1 MKRLLRIYRRYCVTA
16 VVLAIVLIGVNI
28 TGILG
33 LSWYNMVHSDE
44 GNRSKL
50 TFRSVADQLVEKTQ
64 EGYALSEVGE
74 SYLEDSRAAFLM
86 LLDERTGDI
95 LYSWNLPGKLNHTYD
110 LGEVASF
117 TRWYLEDYP
126 VKVWD
131 TQEGLLVVGSPVG
144 SVVQFSV
151 AYQRSQM
158 ETILQWIP
166 VSLGLNLA
174 VILLVVLILGQRFNR
189 SLAPIDEGIEQLA
202 RGERVSI
209 KEKGVVKELAS
220 NLNQASGILQ
230 EQSKRISRRDTART
244 EWIAGVSHDIRTPL
258 SMILGYAENLENSSN
273 LTEEEHRQASVIREQ
288 SIRIRRLIEDLNL
301 TSKLSY
307 QMQPLRAAVFRP
319 SALLRQV
326 VTEFFNQGL
335 EEKYTIDLEL
345 EPALEEREVK
355 GDVQL
360 LKRAVENLIQNSVRH
375 NPAGCHVRVTGS
387 TDQGEIVIAVR
398 DDGKGIPRE
407 VIRSLQEEKAPPKGI
422 HIMGLRLVRQITQA
436 HKGSF
441 FILDDGNEVQIRL
454 PGSIMSRDKKE

>member
-1 MKRLLRIYRRYCVTA
+1 M
-16 VVLAIVLIGVNI
+16 LIGVNI

-151 AYQRSQM
+151 CLSK
-158 ETILQWIP
+158 IP
-166 VSLGLNLA
+166 DGDDFAVDSRQSGTESGGDFAGGADPGTAVQSLLWRPLTKG
-174 VILLVVLILGQRFNR
+174 
-189 SLAPIDEGIEQLA
+189 SKQLA

-209 KEKGVVKELAS
+209 KEKGVVKELAIQS
-220 NLNQASGILQ
+220 QSGFRYFAGA
-230 EQSKRISRRDTART
+230 KRTD
-244 EWIAGVSHDIRTPL
+244 
-258 SMILGYAENLENSSN
+258 
-273 LTEEEHRQASVIREQ
+273 Q
-288 SIRIRRLIEDLNL
+288 
-301 TSKLSY
+301 
-307 QMQPLRAAVFRP
+307 
-319 SALLRQV
+319 
-326 VTEFFNQGL
+326 
-335 EEKYTIDLEL
+335 
-345 EPALEEREVK
+345 
-355 GDVQL
+355 
-360 LKRAVENLIQNSVRH
+360 
-375 NPAGCHVRVTGS
+375 PAGYGPHRV
-387 TDQGEIVIAVR
+387 DR
-398 DDGKGIPRE
+398 RRFP
-407 VIRSLQEEKAPPKGI
+407 
-422 HIMGLRLVRQITQA
+422 
-436 HKGSF
+436 
-441 FILDDGNEVQIRL
+441 
-454 PGSIMSRDKKE
+454 